1 MYSKLPN
8 LILGFH
14 GCDYSTLE
22 KVVFHG
28 EPMHASENDYDWLGH
43 GMYFWEQNFER
54 AFAWAQEQ
62 VKRGVYGKPAVIG
75 AVIDLGNC
83 LNLMDSASIGI
94 VKEEYELLHAE
105 FELLGREL
113 PQNHG
118 RTQDRLFRNL
128 DCAVIEH
135 LHERIESASF
145 SGVEPYD
152 SVRGLFT
159 EGQPIYPGSGFYEKT
174 HIQLC
179 VRNPNC
185 IKGYFMP
192 RVGTAEWPL
201 P

>member
-14 GCDYSTLE
+14 GCDHSTLQ
-22 KVVFHG
+22 KVVVQG

-43 GMYFWEQNFER
+43 GMYFWEQNYER
-54 AFAWAQEQ
+54 ALSWAREQ
-62 VKRGVYGKPAVIG
+62 ARRGAYTKPAVIG
-75 AVIDLGNC
+75 AAIDLGNC
-83 LNLMDSASIGI
+83 LNLMDTASIEI
-94 VKEEYELLHAE
+94 VKQEYDLLVAEL
-105 FELLGREL
+105 ELLGREP

-135 LHERIESASF
+135 LHERIRSSSF
-145 SGVEPYD
+145 PDAEPYD
-152 SVRGLFT
+152 SVRGLFI
-159 EGQPIYPGSGFYEKT
+159 EGKPIYPTSGLYEKT

-185 IKGYFMP
+185 IKGYFIP
-192 RVGTAEWPL
+192 RDGSTSWPL